1 MVLHSIAARFCCAL
15 VAVIGQCQAVDV
27 NRTPAS
33 GPPLPTHHLQLI
45 LGRALT
51 DLDYRDLL
59 YLDPGKALEGYVLT
73 DQEVRA
79 LYGLPR
85 EKLDGLAQELQ
96 ARLSPAAG
104 GFDQGL

>member
-1 MVLHSIAARFCCAL
+1 MDQPAAPR
-15 VAVIGQCQAVDV
+15 
-27 NRTPAS
+27 PA
-33 GPPLPTHHLQLI
+33 LPTNHLQLI

-96 ARLSPAAG
+96 ARLSPADG